1 MGEAKALGVYDI
13 PPAKGVSITLFPQ
26 DPVFS
31 CLTKDVFKQGFM
43 YDPEGKGDS
52 VLQRFP

>member
-13 PPAKGVSITLFPQ
+13 PPAKGVSFTLFPP

-31 CLTKDVFKQGFM
+31 HQTKDMFKQEFM
-43 YDPEGKGDS
+43 YDPEGKGHS
-52 VLQRFP
+52 IL

>member
-26 DPVFS
+26 GPVFS
-31 CLTKDVFKQGFM
+31 CLTKDMFKQEFM
-43 YDPEGKGDS
+43 YGPEGKEGS
-52 VLQRFP
+52 VL